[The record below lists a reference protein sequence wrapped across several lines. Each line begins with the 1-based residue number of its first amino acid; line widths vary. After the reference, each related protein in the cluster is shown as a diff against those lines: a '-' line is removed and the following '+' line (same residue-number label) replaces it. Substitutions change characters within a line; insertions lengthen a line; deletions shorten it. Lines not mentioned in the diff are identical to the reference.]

1 MLRGSGDFVGR
12 QRGRVPNVLPCQMP
26 PCPEA
31 CLSTC
36 ERLKGCDVYCSSRW
50 DYTADG
56 KTVQIYDHYYTTES
70 LSSWWQ
76 TKNWLWKSEV
86 LMVDGDFEWK
96 ETYAA
101 LDSYDKTQQQEEEP
115 QLQEQAPLS
124 ARQEEE
130 PQQQQEQAPHSARK
144 RRSKAY
150 FKRVD
155 SARRERRRKRR
166 ARDV

>member
-1 MLRGSGDFVGR
+1 
-12 QRGRVPNVLPCQMP
+12 
-26 PCPEA
+26 
-31 CLSTC
+31 
-36 ERLKGCDVYCSSRW
+36 
-50 DYTADG
+50 
-56 KTVQIYDHYYTTES
+56 
-70 LSSWWQ
+70 
-76 TKNWLWKSEV
+76 
-86 LMVDGDFEWK
+86 MVDGDFQWK

-130 PQQQQEQAPHSARK
+130 PQQQQEQAPLSARK

-150 FKRVD
+150 FKRMNC
-155 SARRERRRKRR
+155 ARRERLRKRR